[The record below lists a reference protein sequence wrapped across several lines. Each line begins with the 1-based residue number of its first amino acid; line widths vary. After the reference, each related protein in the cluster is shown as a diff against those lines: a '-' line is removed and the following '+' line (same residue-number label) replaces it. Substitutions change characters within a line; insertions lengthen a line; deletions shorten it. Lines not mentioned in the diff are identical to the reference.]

1 MKNKSE
7 DIEFRTFDSDK
18 NISVYKEKKYK
29 DNVLPS
35 SKNDINK
42 FDILT
47 ESIEIGS
54 ITNYN
59 NQSTTT
65 SSFNLNI
72 NENLLYGNDF
82 MMIEKPRKLGNIKT
96 KFYINK
102 YPLISFGHPITYP
115 LLLIIFISLLYILFH
130 KYFYKDSVTLLKNLF
145 NLSFWIYFLSYILLI
160 FINPGIPTFKYH
172 QLSKYI
178 LSENKNNKYNKFSY
192 SKCKRCNLIYKLKDK
207 VTHCK
212 KCNICY
218 FGNEKHFFLSG
229 HCIAKN
235 NKIFYVTFAL
245 SFFIF
250 GLVCFTMIFTKIL
263 KLYFIK

>member
-18 NISVYKEKKYK
+18 DISVYKEKKYK

-47 ESIEIGS
+47 ESIESGS

-82 MMIEKPRKLGNIKT
+82 R
-96 KFYINK
+96 
-102 YPLISFGHPITYP
+102 
-115 LLLIIFISLLYILFH
+115 
-130 KYFYKDSVTLLKNLF
+130 
-145 NLSFWIYFLSYILLI
+145 
-160 FINPGIPTFKYH
+160 
-172 QLSKYI
+172 
-178 LSENKNNKYNKFSY
+178 
-192 SKCKRCNLIYKLKDK
+192 
-207 VTHCK
+207 
-212 KCNICY
+212 
-218 FGNEKHFFLSG
+218 
-229 HCIAKN
+229 
-235 NKIFYVTFAL
+235 
-245 SFFIF
+245 
-250 GLVCFTMIFTKIL
+250 
-263 KLYFIK
+263 